1 MINRQH
7 QMTCLSNF
15 LFSFF
20 CIISV
25 YQFLIIY
32 LRRDTQIED
41 AVNLLDRSDIII
53 KLVSSAVIAKW
64 LARNRRYSDVRIT
77 EEDVRVY
84 MAKIGMVEILG
95 S

>member
-1 MINRQH
+1 
-7 QMTCLSNF
+7 MTCLSKKKKII
-15 LFSFF
+15 LLHHFST
-20 CIISV
+20 
-25 YQFLIIY
+25 QFLIIY
-32 LRRDTQIED
+32 LRRDTRIED